1 MEVTGM
7 SIHVLY
13 VLFIGAIILFMLL
26 RKDTT
31 FISLAGIFTIS
42 LLATQSLHASVSS
55 LFHSFIYAASELL
68 PTIFIICFI
77 VSMSEIL
84 TKTGINDAMISPF
97 ARLIKGPVI
106 AYWLIGGLMFAISL
120 FFWPSPGVALIG
132 AILLP
137 AAIRAGLSPIAAAM
151 SMNLFGHGFALSGD
165 FVIQAAP
172 KLTADAAGISVHDVM
187 SASIPL
193 VLIMGLTTTVAA
205 FIIILRDQR
214 KQNKTKLKTASVLP
228 SPANENTEMYLP
240 KRLRTTLALFI
251 PIVFLA
257 DIGCML
263 ILDLQGNDATA
274 LIGGTAI
281 MILMTVHFIVYK
293 QKSLEK
299 ITGYFIEGFQF
310 GFKVFGPVIPIAAFF
325 YLGDSGFKDILGTP
339 LPEGSDGIVNDLGFA
354 LSHAI
359 PMSKEFAAITLTA
372 VGAVTG
378 LDGSGFSGISLNGSI
393 AKLFSAALHAD
404 PAVLTALG
412 QISAIWVGGGTLIPW
427 ALIPAAAICKV
438 DPFELARKNFFPVV
452 IGLLATTA
460 AAIFIL

>member
-42 LLATQSLHASVSS
+42 LLATQSFHASVSS

-172 KLTADAAGISVHDVM
+172 KLTADAAGIPVHDVM

-193 VLIMGLTTTVAA
+193 VLIMGLTTTVTA

-325 YLGDSGFKDILGTP
+325 YLGDSGFKHILGTP